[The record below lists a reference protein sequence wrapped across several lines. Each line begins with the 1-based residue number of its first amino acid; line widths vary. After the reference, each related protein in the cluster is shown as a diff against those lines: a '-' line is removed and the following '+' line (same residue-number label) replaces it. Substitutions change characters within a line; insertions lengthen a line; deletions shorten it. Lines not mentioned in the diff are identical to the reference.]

1 MAEVRPQIKSSV
13 DVIVE
18 YKKGNIGKNQAI
30 QKFAALTGLSWD
42 LATSFIEPLSKRNV
56 VNFPSKTEE

>member
-18 YKKGNIGKNQAI
+18 YKKGNIGKDQAI

-42 LATSFIEPLSKRNV
+42 LATSFIEPLSKRNIV
-56 VNFPSKTEE
+56 KFPAKSKE

>member
-42 LATSFIEPLSKRNV
+42 LATSFIEPLSKRNIV
-56 VNFPSKTEE
+56 KFPAKSKE